1 MNNKIYYKKKK
12 RIREIDCTKSI
23 SILSD
28 FSTKIPINCYE
39 STLPSNFHLAIA
51 GQSLI
56 AFKKEYYRGAAL
68 SFIGSAILL
77 YGAINEEDVFGIA
90 YTTILTGNIM
100 TFLSFINAGEA
111 GKDLI
116 EAADITRYNESSE
129 KIE

>member
-1 MNNKIYYKKKK
+1 MPN
-12 RIREIDCTKSI
+12 
-23 SILSD
+23 
-28 FSTKIPINCYE
+28 
-39 STLPSNFHLAIA
+39 NFHLAIA
-51 GQSLI
+51 GQNLI
-56 AFKKEYYRGAAL
+56 AFKKEYYWGAAL

-90 YTTILTGNIM
+90 YTAILTGNIM